1 MGSVARS
8 GWTSV
13 HRPSTTRTMW
23 LLAAMAVAGVS
34 SMGCKKTSS
43 PANNAQP
50 SSAAL
55 SSESDTIQVGLIASL
70 TGKFSALGSE
80 DKKAVELAI
89 EWANAN
95 GGLLGK
101 KLTLLTRDDQT
112 LPERS
117 VLAYNDLKAA
127 NVVAIIGSVFSNS
140 ALATLPFAERDH
152 IPYLSPSPAD
162 EQVEP
167 IRRYVFVIPALSK
180 TYADRYLEYMQA
192 QKIKKIAVAHDTK
205 GAYATACYNA
215 TKALAPKYGVQIV
228 RDEVFEMATSD
239 FSPLFTHIKGSG
251 AQAFLFW
258 GTGPAGVTV
267 TKQYAA
273 TKNSIPLLLGPS
285 QASKLWLTPAGTAAE
300 GVTVA
305 SSIGVVG
312 DYLPD
317 GPQKQ
322 AIAQMAGPFEK
333 KYGYPPP
340 QFAQDG
346 YSASLLLFEAIK
358 KAGSL
363 NRDQIRDALEH
374 MTLMTP
380 NGEYHYSP
388 TDHSGLTRD
397 FISVNTVTG
406 GKFVP
411 TPWAKDQL
419 VRTVSQR

>member
-1 MGSVARS
+1 MGSVAPVGQS
-8 GWTSV
+8 
-13 HRPSTTRTMW
+13 STQRLSTLRAIG
-23 LLAAMAVAGVS
+23 LLAAMAVAGIAAT
-34 SMGCKKTSS
+34 GCKKESA
-43 PANNAQP
+43 PAGNAP
-50 SSAAL
+50 PAPAAPAVQD
-55 SSESDTIQVGLIASL
+55 DTIQVGLIASL

-89 EWANAN
+89 EQVNAK

-101 KLTLLTRDDQT
+101 KLSLLTRDDQT

-140 ALATLPFAERDH
+140 ALATLPLAERDQ

-162 EQVEP
+162 EQVDP

-180 TYADRYLEYMQA
+180 TYAERYLAYMKA

-215 TKALAPKYGVQIV
+215 TKALAPKYGVEIV
-228 RDEVFEMATSD
+228 KDEVFEMSTSD

-273 TKNSIPLLLGPS
+273 TKNNIPLFLGPS
-285 QASKLWLTPAGTAAE
+285 QASKLWLTPAGPAAE

-322 AIAQMAGPFEK
+322 IIAQMAVPFEQK
-333 KYGYPPP
+333 HGYPPP

-346 YSASLLLFEAIK
+346 YSACLLLFEAIK

-363 NRDQIRDALEH
+363 KRDQIRDALEQ
-374 MTLMTP
+374 MTLVTP
-380 NGEYHYSP
+380 NGEYRYTP
-388 TDHSGLTRD
+388 TDHSGLTGD

-419 VRTVSQR
+419 VRLLSAR

>member
-1 MGSVARS
+1 M
-8 GWTSV
+8 
-13 HRPSTTRTMW
+13 
-23 LLAAMAVAGVS
+23 
-34 SMGCKKTSS
+34 
-43 PANNAQP
+43 
-50 SSAAL
+50 
-55 SSESDTIQVGLIASL
+55 GLIASL

-89 EWANAN
+89 EQVNAK

-101 KLTLLTRDDQT
+101 KLTLVTRDDQT
-112 LPERS
+112 LPDKS

-140 ALATLPFAERDH
+140 ALATLPFAERDG

-167 IRRYVFVIPALSK
+167 IRRYVFVIPALSR
-180 TYADRYLEYMQA
+180 TYAERYLEYMQA

-205 GAYATACYNA
+205 GAYATAGYNA
-215 TKALAPKYGVQIV
+215 TKALAAKYDVQIV
-228 RDEVFEMATSD
+228 KDEVFEMTTSD

-267 TKQYAA
+267 AKQYAA
-273 TKNSIPLLLGPS
+273 TKVGIPLLLGPS
-285 QASKLWLTPAGTAAE
+285 QASKLWLAPVGPDAE
-300 GVTVA
+300 GVTV
-305 SSIGVVG
+305 SSAIGVVG
-312 DYLPD
+312 DYLSE
-317 GPQKQ
+317 GAQKQ
-322 AIAQMAGPFEK
+322 VIAQMAAPFEQ

-346 YSASLLLFEAIK
+346 YSACLLLFEAMK
-358 KAGSL
+358 KSGSYK
-363 NRDQIRDALEH
+363 RDSIRDALEQ
-374 MTLMTP
+374 MTLTTP
-380 NGEYHYSP
+380 NGEYRYSP
-388 TDHSGLTRD
+388 TDHSGLSRD

-411 TPWAKDQL
+411 TAWSKDRLAQL
-419 VRTVSQR
+419 VKAR